1 MGLGWSLA
9 GLSLIYC
16 VYVFMIAKKYATLG
30 AELYQIPPIKL
41 ANADLDAKRE
51 GAGGH

>member
-9 GLSLIYC
+9 GLSIVYMI
-16 VYVFMIAKKYATLG
+16 YVFLITKKYSSLG
-30 AELYQIPPIKL
+30 SELYQTPPKKL

-51 GAGGH
+51 GGGH

>member
-9 GLSLIYC
+9 GLSLIYM
-16 VYVFMIAKKYATLG
+16 VYVFIIAKKHANLG
-30 AELYQIPPIKL
+30 AELYDVPPRKL

-51 GAGGH
+51 GGGH

>member
-9 GLSLIYC
+9 GLSLIYM
-16 VYVFMIAKKYATLG
+16 VYVFLIAKKHATL
-30 AELYQIPPIKL
+30 AADLYNIPPRKL

-51 GAGGH
+51 AGGH